1 MIPLEKFFSWF
12 CLVEAQTK
20 LKLKSE
26 QKIVEFLGD
35 RIKRLQVR
43 LCPLLPW
50 RRGRHAGVDTPGQTR
65 LGRRRQGSPC
75 LLRCH
80 SCDMLIPRRRVRQ
93 FIFLFYPSAAVDEPR
108 GRRGILV
115 IHPDACLLQLRVPT
129 AVPQLAKAVV
139 GLVRILPQFESFY
152 PFPIFS

>member
-50 RRGRHAGVDTPGQTR
+50 RRGRHAGVD
-65 LGRRRQGSPC
+65 
-75 LLRCH
+75 
-80 SCDMLIPRRRVRQ
+80 DARV
-93 FIFLFYPSAAVDEPR
+93 V
-108 GRRGILV
+108 LV
-115 IHPDACLLQLRVPT
+115 YCGATVATC
-129 AVPQLAKAVV
+129 
-139 GLVRILPQFESFY
+139 
-152 PFPIFS
+152 